1 MTVKILFLIVASL
14 IPAIHIFAAV
24 FKKNIAEILTYVNL
38 GLHIVMFFLL
48 MMLKVSIEFL
58 ALVFMIS
65 LLVHLVSALISYKL
79 RKKERDDG

>member
-14 IPAIHIFAAV
+14 ILTIHILAAV
-24 FKKNIAEILTYVNL
+24 FKKSIAGILIYVNL